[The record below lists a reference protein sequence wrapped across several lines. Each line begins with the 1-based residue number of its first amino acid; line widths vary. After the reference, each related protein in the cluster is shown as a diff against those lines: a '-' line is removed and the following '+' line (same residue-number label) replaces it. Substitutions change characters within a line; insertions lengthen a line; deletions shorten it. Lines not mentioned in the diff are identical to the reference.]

1 MPLKPPSHNLGDVQ
15 DELGQLDDTKCN
27 ALGLTWDIEKDTLQ
41 PTYHYHLKGK
51 INDVNK
57 TWEIVGLAPEQIEQ
71 LVENMVVTRTMLSR
85 ITPQSF
91 DLSGPFLG
99 PLKSSLKILL
109 SIACDITS
117 LAELDL
123 DLSMRDAKLVSDVKI
138 LMKEIAKLN
147 LNPWKRC
154 LIPQKISCGRFW

>member
-1 MPLKPPSHNLGDVQ
+1 MELHERYGMPLKPPSHNLGDVH
-15 DELGQLDDTKCN
+15 ELGNLDDSECN
-27 ALGLTWDIEKDTLQ
+27 VLGLTWDIEKDILQ
-41 PTYHYHLKGK
+41 PIYHYHLKGK

-109 SIACDITS
+109 SRACDITS
-117 LAELDL
+117 LA
-123 DLSMRDAKLVSDVKI
+123 
-138 LMKEIAKLN
+138 
-147 LNPWKRC
+147 
-154 LIPQKISCGRFW
+154 